1 MGATVAMVQVM
12 VQAMVAMV
20 ATVATVVTVVA
31 MVASM
36 VATLAM
42 MAMVTTVSNLPV
54 PVSTGTGKK
63 FPFNSQSQASLGLT
77 RLYTLTM
84 KSTFFAI
91 LLVATHPN
99 RGPPL
104 LSNVPTSSPRTL
116 ICKHNMIV
124 IFMLESFVHL
134 KYLSILNPLI
144 C

>member
-36 VATLAM
+36 VATLAT

-77 RLYTLTM
+77 RLYSLTM
-84 KSTFFAI
+84 KSSGGSGYGDYRVAI
-91 LLVATHPN
+91 VATWL
-99 RGPPL
+99 RSVL
-104 LSNVPTSSPRTL
+104 WLQWLWWVPG
-116 ICKHNMIV
+116 
-124 IFMLESFVHL
+124 
-134 KYLSILNPLI
+134 
-144 C
+144 